1 MTQTRK
7 TTIVVSQ
14 KTKSQLEKLGNMRD
28 THDSV
33 IVSLLAHTDKCNSFW
48 ENNDERVR

>member
-1 MTQTRK
+1 MTQTHK

-14 KTKSQLEKLGNMRD
+14 KTKSQLEKLGNMQD

-33 IVSLLAHTDKCNSFW
+33 IVSLLAHTELCDSFW
-48 ENNDERVR
+48 GNRV

>member
-7 TTIVVSQ
+7 TTIVVSK
-14 KTKSQLEKLGNMRD
+14 KTKSQLEKLGNMLD

-33 IVSLLAHTDKCNSFW
+33 IVSLLAHT
-48 ENNDERVR
+48 ENCDSYWGNKV